1 VTSPGS
7 DVAPAKAGAQ
17 VRRWQLDVVRVINRV
32 APAKAGA
39 QVQMAETRAYV
50 YLLASKEYGTLYIG
64 VTSNLVK
71 RVLEHR
77 EHVVPGFTQE
87 HDVTR
92 LVWYECHESMEAA
105 ITREKQI
112 KEWRRDWKINLIQAM
127 NPEWRDL
134 YDEVTK

>member
-1 VTSPGS
+1 MV
-7 DVAPAKAGAQ
+7 D
-17 VRRWQLDVVRVINRV
+17 NV

-39 QVQMAETRAYV
+39 QVQMAETRGYV

-64 VTSNLVK
+64 VTGNLVK
-71 RVLEHR
+71 RVWEHR
-77 EHVVPGFTQE
+77 KHIVPGFTQE
-87 HDVTR
+87 HHVTR

-112 KEWRRDWKINLIQAM
+112 KEWRRDWKNNLIQAM

-134 YDEVTK
+134 YAEVTK